1 MPKSLDGYVV
11 VSVVKPHELTLK
23 LPPSFIAQLLKKLH
37 LPSQLQY
44 LIPYAEKDAIYL
56 VTHNGIPIA
65 AFIAFIHQ
73 GRDLRN
79 SEVKAMTVLALTCRH
94 KNKPKALCAVMMLAK
109 LLGCQDLHYYDEPH
123 QKLNLKPYY
132 TPTIRVSKF
141 LYFLQVVP
149 ISFEGDFIFVNSEG
163 NILRESYTL
172 GDEFVDAVEQFPAS
186 SGSERFS
193 PEVPADERLE
203 TEAEAE
209 NGYFESEAEGK
220 SFSALLKSIDDEF
233 EAEDEE
239 WTTNLPQEIFEAVSD
254 KSEAD
259 EEWD

>member
-1 MPKSLDGYVV
+1 MPKPLDGYVV
-11 VSVVKPHELTLK
+11 VSVVKPHELALK
-23 LPPSFIAQLLKKLH
+23 LPPSFISQLLKKLH
-37 LPSQLQY
+37 LPLQLQY
-44 LIPYAEKDAIYL
+44 LIPYAEKDAVYL

-141 LYFLQVVP
+141 LYFLQVTP

-163 NILRESYTL
+163 NILRESY
-172 GDEFVDAVEQFPAS
+172 A
-186 SGSERFS
+186 
-193 PEVPADERLE
+193 LE
-203 TEAEAE
+203 AAI
-209 NGYFESEAEGK
+209 AP
-220 SFSALLKSIDDEF
+220 L
-233 EAEDEE
+233 
-239 WTTNLPQEIFEAVSD
+239 
-254 KSEAD
+254 
-259 EEWD
+259 WD

>member
-1 MPKSLDGYVV
+1 MPKPLDGYVV

-23 LPPSFIAQLLKKLH
+23 LPPSFISQLLKKLH
-37 LPSQLQY
+37 LPLQLQY
-44 LIPYAEKDAIYL
+44 LIPYAEKDAVYL

-65 AFIAFIHQ
+65 AFVAFIHQ

-141 LYFLQVVP
+141 LYFLQVTP

-163 NILRESYTL
+163 NILRESYALEDGLEELPTSKSAEL
-172 GDEFVDAVEQFPAS
+172 P
-186 SGSERFS
+186 
-193 PEVPADERLE
+193 PEVPADKAVE
-203 TEAEAE
+203 TEAETE
-209 NGYFESEAEGK
+209 SDYFENETEGK

-233 EAEDEE
+233 EVEGDE
-239 WTTNLPQEIFEAVSD
+239 WTTNLPQEIFEATID
-254 KSEAD
+254 ESEV
-259 EEWD
+259 E